1 MSFAALGVGGTI
13 AAGAAVA
20 GAGASIY
27 SASQAGGGA
36 PAPATMSPKKSI
48 LSYIKGVSAG
58 MPMLL
63 DTEDEY
69 RKQFGQL
76 NIDDQQQYL
85 NALLGLGGTATN
97 TAGQQLQAARQQEY
111 GNMLGNAGS
120 VMQLLGGVNPNGQAA
135 AQRATTMADDAYN
148 RSLSISPQEAR
159 ASDQQARE
167 AFGARGR
174 INDNVSVVGE
184 LLGREDV
191 MAGKREEAQM
201 ANANAF
207 SLAGQF
213 SSPALQLLMGTPS
226 NMALGQDYL
235 ANSQGII
242 GKNTPQLLNPDAGI
256 NMGMQN
262 AANLNSYNMANAASQ
277 QNSAAMWG
285 QMGSSLLGLA
295 GNYFKTA

>member
-36 PAPATMSPKKSI
+36 PAPATLSPKQSI

-69 RKQFGQL
+69 RKQFGAL
-76 NIDDQQQYL
+76 NAADQQQYL
-85 NALLGLGGTATN
+85 NALLGLGGQATTA
-97 TAGQQLQAARQQEY
+97 AGEQLQAARQQDFA
-111 GNMLGNAGS
+111 NMGANTGS
-120 VMQLLGGVNPNGQAA
+120 VMGILGGINPNGQAA

-174 INDNVSVVGE
+174 INDNASVVGE
-184 LLGREDV
+184 LMGREDV
-191 MAGKREEAQM
+191 MAGKRAEATA
-201 ANANAF
+201 ANQNAF
-207 SLAGQF
+207 NLNSQY
-213 SSPALQLLMGTPS
+213 SSPALGLLMGTPQS
-226 NMALGQDYL
+226 SALGQDYL
-235 ANSQGII
+235 ASSQGII
-242 GKNTPQLLNPDAGI
+242 GKNTPQLINPDAGI

-262 AANLNSYNMANAASQ
+262 AANMNSYNMAQAAAQ
-277 QNSAAMWG
+277 QNSAAAWG
-285 QMGSSLLGLA
+285 QAGSSLLGLA